1 MFTPKPGRYLAL
13 VFLLVLSSKAV
24 SRCLLSHGEVAT
36 HGTQESNLSE
46 LPPQTTPP
54 VALTKDLTKN
64 AKEVSVT
71 QQTMRTETSETDH
84 ETELSHTTVRVK
96 QTPVPSALHPP
107 NLTSAINSF
116 TEGTAKSSIPGSV
129 SVSNRVT
136 CPTMTPKGRGLVGQ
150 CLIIMAVLAAVIT
163 MFIVSTV
170 ILLTKLRGSRYRHRA
185 QQLQGQ
191 GTEMVCISAVV
202 PTRTTY
208 GGQGRYRCPTSNITL
223 MPSTED
229 SEGDNLTLNSFI
241 PDVDGCL

>member
-1 MFTPKPGRYLAL
+1 MFTPKPGRFPAL
-13 VFLLVLSSKAV
+13 VLLLVLSSKAV
-24 SRCLLSHGEVAT
+24 SRCLSSHGEVAT
-36 HGTQESNLSE
+36 HGPQESNLSE

-54 VALTKDLTKN
+54 VALNKDLTEN
-64 AKEVSVT
+64 ATEVSVT

-107 NLTSAINSF
+107 NPTTAINSF
-116 TEGTAKSSIPGSV
+116 TEGTAKSSIAGSV

-136 CPTMTPKGRGLVGQ
+136 CPTMTPKGRRLIGQ
-150 CLIIMAVLAAVIT
+150 CLIIIAVLAAVMT

-170 ILLTKLRGSRYRHRA
+170 ILLTKLTGSRYRYRA
-185 QQLQGQ
+185 QQRQGQ
-191 GTEMVCISAVV
+191 GTEMVCISAMV
-202 PTRTTY
+202 PTKTTY
-208 GGQGRYRCPTSNITL
+208 GGQGRYRCPISNITL

-241 PDVDGCL
+241 PDLDGGL

>member
-1 MFTPKPGRYLAL
+1 MFTPKPGRFPAL

-36 HGTQESNLSE
+36 HGPQELNLSE
-46 LPPQTTPP
+46 LPPQPMPP
-54 VALTKDLTKN
+54 VALTKN
-64 AKEVSVT
+64 ATEVSVT

-107 NLTSAINSF
+107 NPTTAINSF

-129 SVSNRVT
+129 SVLNRVT

-150 CLIIMAVLAAVIT
+150 CLIIIAVLAAVIT

-170 ILLTKLRGSRYRHRA
+170 ILLTKLRGSRYRHRG
-185 QQLQGQ
+185 QQGQ

-241 PDVDGCL
+241 PDIDGCL

>member
-1 MFTPKPGRYLAL
+1 MFTPRPGRFPAL
-13 VFLLVLSSKAV
+13 VLLLVLSSKAV
-24 SRCLLSHGEVAT
+24 SRRLPSHGEVAT
-36 HGTQESNLSE
+36 HGPQESNLSE
-46 LPPQTTPP
+46 LPHQTMPP
-54 VALTKDLTKN
+54 VALTKDLTEN
-64 AKEVSVT
+64 ATVSVT

-96 QTPVPSALHPP
+96 QTPVSSALHPP
-107 NLTSAINSF
+107 NPTTAINSY

-136 CPTMTPKGRGLVGQ
+136 CPTMAPKGKGLVGQ
-150 CLIIMAVLAAVIT
+150 CLIIITVLAAVMT

-191 GTEMVCISAVV
+191 GTEMVFFSAMV
-202 PTRTTY
+202 PTRTTD
-208 GGQGRYRCPTSNITL
+208 GGQGRYRCPISNVTL

-229 SEGDNLTLNSFI
+229 SEGDSLTLNSFI
-241 PDVDGCL
+241 PDLDGGL